1 MNYKKTIIYTIICL
15 IFFWL
20 IINWGSNL
28 VMNRICLKEG
38 LTDFEKYSFKLNP
51 FPKDALI
58 NYNDLN
64 SPLYSHTVD
73 LPFNSKYICH
83 NFCGP
88 QAQCAITGNQCSADI
103 DCPGCQP
110 PNKTQPKYMS
120 VEVFPYDNGGK
131 LTQNQGLHYSS
142 LTTGYNGHKMDFAS
156 AYPGSKSSVLKQ
168 SYQGED
174 RWMKSFNDGLE
185 LYNKK
190 RSSHD
195 EYNEGRFQGGLDLWL
210 NKGVNVNKNE
220 NLDFSPNYPTTIS
233 TTGLFYQ
240 TTPPASNSYSYSN

>member
-1 MNYKKTIIYTIICL
+1 MNYKKTIIYTIVCL
-15 IFFWL
+15 IFFW
-20 IINWGSNL
+20 IIIKWGSSL
-28 VMNRICLKEG
+28 VVNRNCLKEG

-51 FPKDALI
+51 FPKDAII

-64 SPLYSHTVD
+64 SPLYSHTVN
-73 LPFNSKYICH
+73 LPFNSPYICH

-110 PNKTQPKYMS
+110 PNKPQPKYMS
-120 VEVFPYDNGGK
+120 AEVYPYDDGGK
-131 LTQNQGLHYSS
+131 LSPNLGLHYSS
-142 LTTGYNGHKMDFAS
+142 LTTGYNGHKMNFAA
-156 AYPGSKSSVLKQ
+156 AYPGSKSAVIKQ
-168 SYQGED
+168 PYQGED
-174 RWMKSFNDGLE
+174 RWMKSFNDGLA

-190 RSSHD
+190 RTSHD
-195 EYNEGRFQGGLDLWL
+195 QYSIGRFQGGLNQGINPAD
-210 NKGVNVNKNE
+210 

-240 TTPPASNSYSYSN
+240 TTPPAANSYSN